1 MAPSRPVL
9 PGSADADLN
18 LLSKRAPPPGAWQ
31 GKVVW
36 IVGASQVRPQNSAL
50 RPPPALARPG
60 PGSAVSRQRVAGL
73 AAPRSAPAARSLRSV
88 AGW

>member
-1 MAPSRPVL
+1 MAPSHPVL

-36 IVGASQVRPQNSAL
+36 IVGASQVRLQHRVL
-50 RPPPALARPG
+50 RPLPALTLPG
-60 PGSAVSRQRVAGL
+60 PSSAVSRQRVAGL
-73 AAPRSAPAARSLRSV
+73 AAPRTAPAARSLRSV